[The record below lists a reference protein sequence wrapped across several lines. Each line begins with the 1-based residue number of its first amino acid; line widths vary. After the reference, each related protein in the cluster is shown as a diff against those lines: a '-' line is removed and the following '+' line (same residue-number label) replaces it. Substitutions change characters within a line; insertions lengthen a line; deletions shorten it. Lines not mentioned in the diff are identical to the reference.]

1 MPMRRPATAGSGR
14 PSGGLSTMRR
24 GLLTGIGAG
33 GIRDAAGGSRAGSR
47 PGSRASSASPRGTRP
62 FSMATGQT
70 AFGLIGVGGGIVG
83 TLGERGSG
91 SPRGGPPSHQMAAG
105 QRARSA
111 SPRGGRRHASD
122 AFSQPRDALSLAK
135 TPASDRPVGLL
146 GSVLRREAAIAAM
159 KTAVQVAPP
168 PPGRDRTKALRE
180 LAETIHEL
188 REATVDAVELL
199 GARPKDQARFYW
211 NGMDLVLKL
220 LTDLQWGPF
229 PQTVDPLLWKWFSYW
244 SMIWTGEEKRSEPH
258 AARPEIFAVA
268 GDNTEFLVR
277 CRRAERKL
285 LEMAAGASTE
295 GSGMGGWA
303 RQSLNDRVQTLR
315 KVQMYRLSAA
325 HSEGGA
331 NHAQRR
337 RYANMEALLYGK
349 EGVHVGHLKELAE
362 LTSETR
368 NRAAWTI
375 QRSWRYRFA
384 MKNLDRKAKGLARK
398 VSSVVG
404 KGIDVELLYKGV
416 TSPTGGEPVSPGN
429 PARQPPQMPPRPLSP
444 PREAPPREAP
454 PRETPTGEAPSPLA
468 KSGSASM
475 AGSPEVL
482 DRSYLREASMGLP
495 PDMV

>member
-1 MPMRRPATAGSGR
+1 
-14 PSGGLSTMRR
+14 
-24 GLLTGIGAG
+24 
-33 GIRDAAGGSRAGSR
+33 
-47 PGSRASSASPRGTRP
+47 
-62 FSMATGQT
+62 MATGQT

-211 NGMDLVLKL
+211 NGMDLVLKM
-220 LTDLQWGPF
+220 LTDLQWAPF
-229 PQTVDPLLWKWFSYW
+229 PQIVDPLLWKWFGYW
-244 SMIWTGEEKRSEPH
+244 SEVWAIKREATNPEPFAVRGGAQVLQRCRLAEKSLLKMAGG
-258 AARPEIFAVA
+258 AAREGA
-268 GDNTEFLVR
+268 GT
-277 CRRAERKL
+277 
-285 LEMAAGASTE
+285 
-295 GSGMGGWA
+295 GGWA
-303 RQSLNDRVQTLR
+303 TLKTSDACTTLLRVQEH
-315 KVQMYRLSAA
+315 RLTAA

-337 RYANMEALLYGK
+337 RFNNTELLLYGRQD
-349 EGVHVGHLKELAE
+349 VHLGQLRALAANANNTETRAALLVQQTWRIRKGMMKLAMRADVQLNTNTTTSVTAPRRRSAATGLAVNNMLTLGGGAVGASASPVEECAAQIAADQEVAAAPQKSWERTHQSPLRKSSTDAD
-362 LTSETR
+362 SET
-368 NRAAWTI
+368 
-375 QRSWRYRFA
+375 
-384 MKNLDRKAKGLARK
+384 
-398 VSSVVG
+398 
-404 KGIDVELLYKGV
+404 
-416 TSPTGGEPVSPGN
+416 
-429 PARQPPQMPPRPLSP
+429 
-444 PREAPPREAP
+444 
-454 PRETPTGEAPSPLA
+454 
-468 KSGSASM
+468 
-475 AGSPEVL
+475 L
-482 DRSYLREASMGLP
+482 DRSFLNSMSLGLP
-495 PDMV
+495 EMS